1 MKRKPSARR
10 GYALVLVIVFL
21 VIFLA
26 MLGTAWRHVASVL
39 RVETV
44 RAVQTRRDQGC
55 LLAAVKGMH
64 ILETTA
70 TPTSPTT
77 VSGLIVDGFTDYTF
91 TVTFVQDA
99 GDSTKWTVKAVP
111 TPPGVTAANLNDSP

>member
-1 MKRKPSARR
+1 MNRKPSARR
-10 GYALVLVIVFL
+10 GYARMLVIVFL

-26 MLGTAWRHVASVL
+26 MLGTAWRQVASVL

-55 LLAAVKGMH
+55 LQAAVKGMH
-64 ILETTA
+64 YLEQTA
-70 TPTSPTT
+70 TPSSPQEF
-77 VSGLIVDGFTDYTF
+77 IIDGFSNTF

-99 GDSTKWTVKAVP
+99 HDPTIWTVTAVP
-111 TPPGVTAANLNDSP
+111 TSN

>member
-1 MKRKPSARR
+1 MIRKPSARR

-26 MLGTAWRHVASVL
+26 MLGTAWRQVASVL

-64 ILETTA
+64 YLEETA
-70 TPTSPTT
+70 TPSSPQDF
-77 VSGLIVDGFTDYTF
+77 IVDSSRF
-91 TVTFVQDA
+91 TVTFVQDPA
-99 GDSTKWTVKAVP
+99 DTTKWTITAVP
-111 TPPGVTAANLNDSP
+111 TSD